1 MTINS
6 SVHGLDGTQAD
17 VDAHKQL
24 KVVTETDASNFPQ
37 YIGGSRVYGENDQG
51 LLTGTP
57 DLGSGEIDIDYR
69 QRSAVDLIL
78 DEYVFNWT
86 AQDTGKHNFINTTLA
101 NSWTAGQMTTNSGSI
116 TTTATGSQFSTYGT
130 FPNTGTQTL
139 SADFEA
145 GFSAQPQTNAFIEF
159 GLGIP
164 NTQITAPA
172 DGVFIRVSGAGVI
185 GVASFNGTEVSI
197 NFPLADGAG
206 SWVYT
211 NNKKYQ
217 FIIYVG
223 GVQAKFWVND
233 GTSVYLLGKI
243 NLPVG
248 WARMCMCR
256 GMQLFIKH
264 RHTGGAAGGV
274 IQGLFGA
281 YNIRLGGSNITSGIA
296 EQGNRIEGSY
306 QGFSGG
312 TLGTIA
318 RVGSISGGNE
328 TNVTAAVPTTTA
340 ASLGSGLGGTFWE
353 TATLAVNTDGIIDSF
368 QVPPVSISSPSRR
381 LVLLGLYLTSYV
393 QTVVVGGPFT
403 KQWFLAFGH
412 TSPSLATAE
421 SASAK
426 APRRLPLP
434 FTQQVTAAQA
444 AQTPLQQSVYYVDF
458 SKAPVFVNP
467 GEYIQL
473 CTRHLGTAGSSGVLA
488 HTITPIYGWE

>member
-6 SVHGLDGTQAD
+6 SIHGTTGTQAE
-17 VDAHKQL
+17 VTAHNQL
-24 KVVTETDASNFPQ
+24 AVALETDGTNFPEF
-37 YIGGSRVYGENDQG
+37 IGGVRMFGENDQG
-51 LLTGTP
+51 VLTGTP
-57 DLGSGEIDIDYR
+57 DLGSPETDIDYR

-78 DEYVFNWT
+78 DECVFNYT
-86 AQDTGKHNFINTTLA
+86 VQDTGKHNYLTSTMT
-101 NSWTAGQMTTNSGSI
+101 NSWALGQMTTNSAGI
-116 TTTATGSQFSTYGT
+116 TTAASGTQFSTYAT

-139 SADFEA
+139 SADLEA
-145 GFSAQPQTNAFIEF
+145 GFSAQPVTNAIIEF

-164 NTQITAPA
+164 GTALTPPG
-172 DGVFIRVSGAGVI
+172 DGVYIRVSSAGVQ
-185 GVASFNGTEVSI
+185 GTANFNGSEVAI

-217 FIIYVG
+217 FIMYAG

-233 GTSVYLLGKI
+233 GTSVYQLGKI

-248 WARMCMCR
+248 WARICMSR

-264 RHTGGAAGGV
+264 RNAGGVAGGV

-281 YNIRLGGSNITSGIA
+281 YNVRLGGSNITSGIA

-306 QGFSGG
+306 QGFGG
-312 TLGTIA
+312 ATLGTLA
-318 RVGSISGGNE
+318 RVGSISSGNE
-328 TNVTAAVPTTTA
+328 TNVTAAVPTTTG
-340 ASLGSGLGGTFWE
+340 ASLGVGLGGTFWE
-353 TATLAVNTDGIIDSF
+353 TATLALNTDGIVSSF
-368 QVPPVSISSPSRR
+368 QVPPVSISSASRR
-381 LVLLGLYLTSYV
+381 LVLLGLYLSSYV
-393 QTVVVGGPFT
+393 QTAVTGGPFT

-426 APRRLPLP
+426 APRRIPLP
-434 FTQQVTAAQA
+434 FTQQVAVTQA
-444 AQTPLQQSVYYVDF
+444 VQTPLAQSVFYVDF
-458 SKAPVFVNP
+458 SKAPVYVNP

-473 CTRHLGTAGSSGVLA
+473 CTRHLGTVGTAGVLA